1 MRGTPAMTVGL
12 TLARFSEILGTRP
25 SVAVAKP
32 TWYCAASST
41 LPKTCDSGNHRKWTS
56 SLLTTSRA
64 SMLAP
69 MNTQLL
75 CGSSTP
81 LGRPVVPDV

>member
-1 MRGTPAMTVGL
+1 MAFGRTFC
-12 TLARFSEILGTRP
+12 RFSEIFGTRP
-25 SVAVAKP
+25 SVAVVQP
-32 TWYCAASST
+32 IWYWPASRT
-41 LPKTCDSGNHRKWTS
+41 LPNTCDSGNHRKWMS
-56 SLLTTSRA
+56 GSWRMSRA

-81 LGRPVVPDV
+81 FGRPVVPEV